1 MAYLFFMFQYFKI
14 TERAVSDSTLANNTD
29 DYIECHDNTPFRDL
43 EHVIELYDF
52 PPSFK
57 TEDLMQLYRSVHQE
71 PMHIKWCDDTH
82 ALLVLS
88 SPVQG
93 KCKRKLF
100 EVFENI
106 IYTSRF
112 HSRYPLN
119 MHVCALFL
127 A

>member
-1 MAYLFFMFQYFKI
+1 MFRYFKI
-14 TERAVSDSTLANNTD
+14 TECAVSDSTLANNTD
-29 DYIECHDNTPFRDL
+29 DYIECQDNKSFRDL

-52 PPSFK
+52 PSSFK

-93 KCKRKLF
+93 KWKQKYLGCLKISF
-100 EVFENI
+100 YI
-106 IYTSRF
+106 SRF
-112 HSRYPLN
+112 CSRYLLN
-119 MHVCALFL
+119 MHVCVLLL